1 MGVLVGKHY
10 WPLEFVFPF
19 WSGRVA
25 NKSVPLPKKRTT
37 AEEPTRQQH
46 KTRKTKKKQSGNKYN
61 PLQLDGHDPS
71 QTRRPDTVRAD
82 YPPRTQPSSRERD
95 TSPLYVVKYLKRN
108 ETKMVCIYFHFT
120 ERQLHTVSLWTNR
133 ALSSSCSYWATVQ
146 HCSEPTKLKP
156 TETHTHSK
164 SRSLY
169 KRTENK
175 IGTSRHHRSVVFFGR
190 RNVSLSPVQLRG
202 RRMLAHRAV

>member
-46 KTRKTKKKQSGNKYN
+46 KTRKTKKKTEWEQVQPIAVGWTWSEPNTSSWHSTSG
-61 PLQLDGHDPS
+61 L
-71 QTRRPDTVRAD
+71 
-82 YPPRTQPSSRERD
+82 PPRTQPSSRERD

-146 HCSEPTKLKP
+146 VL
-156 TETHTHSK
+156 
-164 SRSLY
+164 
-169 KRTENK
+169 RTN
-175 IGTSRHHRSVVFFGR
+175 
-190 RNVSLSPVQLRG
+190 
-202 RRMLAHRAV
+202 